1 MQRVD
6 RPLTSDPAPGSVTQY
21 ACNALKSIYN
31 QQNKMFSVSAYKILK
46 QKQKHPKWTNKERT
60 CL

>member
-31 QQNKMFSVSAYKILK
+31 QQNKMFSVSADKILK
-46 QKQKHPKWTNKERT
+46 QKQKHPK
-60 CL
+60 